1 MKDHYY
7 REVNGQKFIDIH
19 RVTGKG
25 YERAWFTNCT
35 NVRYR
40 LMVGARNT
48 KKSVNMIGFESVIK
62 IISNPLR
69 NVLICRKN
77 ESDIRQSAYEN
88 ICGRIFDLGLEGSF
102 IMRKNPLEIEYKPTG
117 QKIIFR
123 GLNSPTGLT
132 SLTFAHGYL
141 TDVYI
146 EEAFELD
153 SYEDFR
159 KLDGSLRGVEA
170 KQQGITLQITMCFNA
185 WDGESWLYTEF
196 FKGRLE
202 DDYETLDNPK
212 VTYMDYYNPDFIG
225 PYGKGLYLHKS
236 TYKINEFRDKEVYD
250 AAAMEMREKAPE
262 IYKVEF
268 LGMFGVTTGKVYDCW
283 NEDLFVPIQK
293 IIGQDMYRV
302 PVMDFA
308 DFAIGID
315 TGLSDG
321 EGKVKKVKAGESQ
334 DLKVKAA
341 TTMCLCAITSDL
353 NKIVCIDEYFHSN
366 NKHENEV
373 NTDNRENLTEP
384 QILDQ
389 CCKYIRDWIEF
400 YGTQSNTILMKG
412 TINIYV
418 DAADI
423 GFRQSL
429 EIKLREY
436 GIYNCRVYASTKR
449 PIRTRVAFT
458 NLLMAYGDFLVSE
471 RCPNLRREFRSARK
485 GEGNI
490 ARADGNDHLIN
501 SQEYS
506 VAPFYPML
514 NRWKTFKE
522 R

>member
-1 MKDHYY
+1 MKDHFFT
-7 REVNGQKFIDIH
+7 EINGQKYIDVH
-19 RVTGKG
+19 KVTGKG
-25 YERAWFTNCT
+25 YEKAWFTNCK
-35 NVRYR
+35 NIRYR
-40 LMVGARNT
+40 LFAGARST
-48 KKSVNMIGFESVIK
+48 KKSKNIIGYEPIFK
-62 IISNPLR
+62 ILDHEYR

-77 ESDIRQSAYEN
+77 DSDLRQSAYEN
-88 ICGRIFDLGLEGSF
+88 ICGCIYDLGYEDSF
-102 IMRKNPLEIEYKPTG
+102 IMRKNPLEIEYKATG

-123 GLNSPTGLT
+123 GLNNPTGLN
-132 SLTFAHGYL
+132 SITFSHGFL

-159 KLDGSLRGVEA
+159 KLDGSLRGIEA
-170 KQQGITLQITMCFNA
+170 KKAGITLQITMCFNA

-202 DDYETLDNPK
+202 DDYEILDKPK
-212 VTYMDYYNPDFIG
+212 VTYMDYYNPKFIG

-236 TYKINEFRDKEVYD
+236 TYKINEFRDKEEYD
-250 AAAMEMREKAPE
+250 AAALEMREKAPE

-283 NEDLFVPIQK
+283 NDELYVPIQK

-321 EGKVKKVKAGESQ
+321 EGKVKKIKKGESQ
-334 DLKVKAA
+334 DLKIKAA
-341 TTMCLCAITSDL
+341 TTMTLNAITSDL
-353 NKIVCIDEYFHSN
+353 NKLVAIDEYFHSN

-373 NTDNRENLTEP
+373 NTDNRDNLTEP

-389 CCKYIRDWIEF
+389 ICIYIGKWIDM
-400 YGTQSNTILMKG
+400 YSQSNTILMKG

-429 EIKLREY
+429 EIKLREH

-471 RCPNLRREFRSARK
+471 RCPNLRREIKACRK

-490 ARADGNDHLIN
+490 ARADGNDHCCN
-501 SQEYS
+501 AHEYG
-506 VAPFYPML
+506 VANFYPML

>member
-1 MKDHYY
+1 MRDNIFDTY
-7 REVNGQKFIDIH
+7 NGQKYINVH
-19 RVTGKG
+19 KVTGKG
-25 YERAWFTNCT
+25 YERGWFTNCP
-35 NVRYR
+35 VRYR
-40 LMVGARNT
+40 LFEGARST
-48 KKSVNMIGFESVIK
+48 KKSKNIIGYEPIFKLLS
-62 IISNPLR
+62 SHLR

-88 ICGRIFDLGLEGSF
+88 ICGCIFDLGYEGSF

-123 GLNSPTGLT
+123 GLNSPTSLN
-132 SLTFAHGYL
+132 SLTFSHGYL

-153 SYEDFR
+153 SFDDFR
-159 KLDGSLRGVEA
+159 KLDGSLRGIEA
-170 KQQGITLQITMCFNA
+170 KKAGIELQITMCFNA

-202 DDYETLDNPK
+202 DNYEVLDREN
-212 VTYMDYYNPDFIG
+212 VTHMDYYDPNFIG
-225 PYGKGLYLHKS
+225 PYGRGLYLHKS

-250 AAAMEMREKAPE
+250 ASAMEMKRRAPN
-262 IYKVEF
+262 IYQVEF
-268 LGMFGVTTGKVYDCW
+268 LGMFGVTTGVVYDCW
-283 NEDLFVPIQK
+283 NDELILPIQK
-293 IIGQDMYRV
+293 IIGEDIHHI

-321 EGKVKKVKAGESQ
+321 EGKVKKVKKDENP
-334 DLKVKAA
+334 DVKIKAA
-341 TTMCLCAITSDL
+341 TTMCLCAITSDMNRL
-353 NKIVCIDEYFHSN
+353 VCIDEYFHSN
-366 NKHENEV
+366 NKADNEV
-373 NTDNRENLTEP
+373 NTDNREKLTEP

-389 CCKYIRDWIEF
+389 CCRYIQKWIDL
-400 YGTQSNTILMKG
+400 YSPSNTILMKG

-429 EIKLREY
+429 EIKLREH
-436 GIYNCRVYASTKR
+436 GIYNCEVYASTKR
-449 PIRTRVAFT
+449 PIRTRIAFE

-471 RCPNLRREFRSARK
+471 RCKNLIRETKACRK

-490 ARADGNDHLIN
+490 PRKDGNDHCKN
-501 SQEYS
+501 SQEYA

-514 NRWKTFKE
+514 NRWKDFKE